1 MRTPPPPPP
10 PAIPPATST
19 ALLPAISVRLIK
31 LLEDALVVGVG
42 HTPTVRLAQPRE
54 LAHGS
59 AEGITVTLIGVHDVP
74 ALRNALPRPGADGET
89 PPALMIE
96 AHYLLTAWANQATL
110 QQWMLAAALRQMHL
124 SAVIAGS
131 DLKHPFNAGAT
142 LGVDGST
149 SYRISTR
156 DMSLEHFAALAATLS
171 APALPPSVLLV
182 VGPITL
188 D

>member
-10 PAIPPATST
+10 PANPPATST
-19 ALLPAISVRLIK
+19 ALLPAISVRLVK

-59 AEGITVTLIGVHDVP
+59 AEGITLTLIGVHSVP
-74 ALRNALPRPGADGET
+74 APRNAPARPAGEPT
-89 PPALMIE
+89 APPAALIE

-110 QQWMLAAALRQMHL
+110 QQWMLAAALRQVHL

-131 DLKHPFNAGAT
+131 ELKHPFNAGAT
-142 LGVDGST
+142 LGVDAGT
-149 SYRISTR
+149 SYRLVTR
-156 DMSLEHFAALAATLS
+156 NLSLEETAALAAAIG
-171 APALPPSVLLV
+171 APALPPSVV
-182 VGPITL
+182 IVAGPIAL

>member
-1 MRTPPPPPP
+1 MRPTPPPPP

-59 AEGITVTLIGVHDVP
+59 AEGITLTLIGVHSVP
-74 ALRNALPRPGADGET
+74 APRNTPPRPAGEPT
-89 PPALMIE
+89 APPALIE
-96 AHYLLTAWANQATL
+96 AHYLLTAWASKATL
-110 QQWMLAAALRQMHL
+110 QQWMLAAALRQVHL

-131 DLKHPFNAGAT
+131 DLTHPFNAGAT

-149 SYRISTR
+149 SYRLVTKNLT
-156 DMSLEHFAALAATLS
+156 LEETAALAAAIG
-171 APALPPSVLLV
+171 APALPPSVV
-182 VGPITL
+182 IVAGPIAL